1 MNPPTTITPQEFQL
15 LQAYIQEESGIALDP
30 EKSYLLESRLRR
42 LLAEFECASY
52 GDLYRKARE
61 NRNPLLRTRIVD
73 AITTNETLWFRD
85 SVPFS
90 ILSEVFLPAM
100 AEELRAGRPKIRIWS
115 AACSTGQEPYS
126 IAIRIHEFCRW
137 QGNGTIR
144 PEQFEILATDI
155 SSDALAVGKL
165 GAYDS
170 LAMSRG
176 MSDAVRQRYFR
187 ESGRYWVIDPELKK
201 ILDFRQFNLLG
212 DFGALGLFDA
222 IFCRN
227 VAIYFSQPVKQR
239 LFEKMHLALRR
250 GGHFFLGT
258 SESLSYY
265 ETPFKSRE
273 YNNHTY
279 YEA

>member
-1 MNPPTTITPQEFQL
+1 MNKAATITPQEFQL
-15 LQAYIQEESGIALDP
+15 LQAYIQEESGIALDA

-61 NRNPLLRTRIVD
+61 NAHPLLRTRIVD

-85 SVPFS
+85 RMPFTVF
-90 ILSEVFLPAM
+90 SEVVLPAL
-100 AEELRAGRPKIRIWS
+100 AAELRAGKPKVRIWS

-126 IAIRIHEFCRW
+126 IAITIHEYCRW
-137 QGNGTIR
+137 QGNGQVR

-165 GAYDS
+165 GAYDG

-176 MSDAVRQRYFR
+176 MTDAVRQRYFR
-187 ESGRYWVIDPELKK
+187 ESGRFWIIDAELKK
-201 ILDFRQFNLLG
+201 QLEFRQFNLLG
-212 DFGALGLFDA
+212 NFGGLGVFDA

-239 LFEKMHLALRR
+239 LFEKMHQALRP

-265 ETPFKSRE
+265 RTDFKARE
-273 YNNHTY
+273 LNNHTY